1 MAPSLKDQ
9 NRFPPEPQMLGST
22 KIMIAIRAFGTNGT
36 LPPAHVLWAV
46 QSRVVHPEIVLGSCT
61 RILESVV
68 GCPSTCCRT
77 ARFDRPM
84 YDLLG
89 VRLAGTLQSISSRIG
104 GQSEHAAASTPAG
117 MISPAASPSRQ
128 RDRLQPRFRNSI
140 LTSGIVDFERRHL
153 SQSSR

>member
-1 MAPSLKDQ
+1 
-9 NRFPPEPQMLGST
+9 MLGST
-22 KIMIAIRAFGTNGT
+22 KIMIAIRVFGANRNVA
-36 LPPAHVLWAV
+36 PAHVLWAV

-61 RILESVV
+61 RTLESWWAVHPLAAV
-68 GCPSTCCRT
+68 PRGST
-77 ARFDRPM
+77 ARCTTCWAYGR
-84 YDLLG
+84 
-89 VRLAGTLQSISSRIG
+89 AGTLQSISSRIG

-117 MISPAASPSRQ
+117 MISPAANPSRQ